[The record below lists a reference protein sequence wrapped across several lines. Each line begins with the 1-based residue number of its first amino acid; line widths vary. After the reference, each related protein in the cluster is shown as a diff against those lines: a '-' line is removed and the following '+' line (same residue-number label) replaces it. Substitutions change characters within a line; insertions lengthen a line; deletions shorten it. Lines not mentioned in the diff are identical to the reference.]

1 MAGLLLANA
10 RAIASPRGLLWL
22 SPELSDF
29 EEHARVAQLV
39 TNPTPEQEEA
49 STTPVITD
57 TVITDTTSPAA
68 QTDTDQVESVF
79 GDVLDEN
86 DLNINSP
93 KAAEDSKSQDSSP
106 RLANKASTDKSESA
120 TGAETQETSASNA
133 TDEVP
138 ATEPKPAAELEESDQ
153 APAPVI
159 PARVA
164 RLRKPIENCLRLY
177 EPILLNSGEH
187 SCWSM
192 MHSFLGWGLDSDIRV
207 GSSKGRRTS
216 VLNWLC
222 ENQSCAGRRLFYVS
236 NGRIKGREGPGYQGH
251 AGQFLAMA
259 AQTNAPRET
268 AIRVQGHD
276 FTIEELIMEE
286 QLTCREPSELTF
298 KLIGFAHYLDT
309 DAKWKNDRGESWD
322 FPRVIRAELAQ
333 TINGAACGGTHRIM
347 GLTYAVKMR
356 DAAEKPMEGQ
366 WWRAKKFVDDYYAYS
381 LTLQNRDGSFSS
393 DWFKRRGNW
402 GGNDRK
408 FQTTGHILE
417 WMVYA
422 ADEKQLHDER
432 IVRSVAYL
440 ANLMVQ
446 HRYHDWEYGP
456 KGHSVRALRLY
467 HERVFGNDWKRP
479 TQVVKRDKKSS
490 STKRSRKR

>member
-1 MAGLLLANA
+1 MVGLLLANA

-39 TNPTPEQEEA
+39 TNPTPDQEEA
-49 STTPVITD
+49 SITP
-57 TVITDTTSPAA
+57 VITDTTSPAA

-79 GDVLDEN
+79 GDVVDEN

-106 RLANKASTDKSESA
+106 RLANKLSTDKSES
-120 TGAETQETSASNA
+120 TTDAETQETSASNA

-138 ATEPKPAAELEESDQ
+138 ATEPKPAAELEESEQ

-268 AIRVQGHD
+268 SIRVQGHD

-309 DAKWKNDRGESWD
+309 DAKWKNDQGM
-322 FPRVIRAELAQ
+322 I
-333 TINGAACGGTHRIM
+333 
-347 GLTYAVKMR
+347 
-356 DAAEKPMEGQ
+356 
-366 WWRAKKFVDDYYAYS
+366 
-381 LTLQNRDGSFSS
+381 
-393 DWFKRRGNW
+393 
-402 GGNDRK
+402 
-408 FQTTGHILE
+408 
-417 WMVYA
+417 
-422 ADEKQLHDER
+422 
-432 IVRSVAYL
+432 
-440 ANLMVQ
+440 
-446 HRYHDWEYGP
+446 P
-456 KGHSVRALRLY
+456 K
-467 HERVFGNDWKRP
+467 
-479 TQVVKRDKKSS
+479 
-490 STKRSRKR
+490 